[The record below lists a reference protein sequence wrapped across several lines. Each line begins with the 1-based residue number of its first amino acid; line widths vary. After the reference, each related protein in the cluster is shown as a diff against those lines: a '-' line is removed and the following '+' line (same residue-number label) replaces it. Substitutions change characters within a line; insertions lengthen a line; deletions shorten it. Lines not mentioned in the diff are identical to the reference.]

1 MLKNE
6 VKKLMALNNLAEQNG
21 IVIFG
26 GTEDKTIPLCE
37 LKQAFELNPNLY
49 NRSVTGLSITNA
61 AEMFDTCVASLRPET
76 VLLHIGAAD
85 MDLFTKNASEFDQ
98 KYRELIAHIKS
109 LNKKCRIGIIS
120 LQNPDNSADIDEMNC
135 HLKHLA
141 ESEQCEFNDITGKR
155 VWNPKE
161 TKDILSFVY
170 SMGFIHPLSNKHPLY
185 DLVKILFCYEPAL
198 N

>member
-1 MLKNE
+1 MLANE
-6 VKKLMALNNLAEQNG
+6 VNRLLTLNNLAEQNG

-26 GTEDKTIPLCE
+26 GTEDKEIPLCE

-61 AEMFDTCVASLRPET
+61 VQMFDTCVAALCPET

-85 MDLFTKNASEFDQ
+85 MDLFTENASEFDQ
-98 KYRELIAHIKS
+98 KYRELIAHIKA
-109 LNKKCRIGIIS
+109 LNKNCRIGIIS
-120 LQNPDNSADIDEMNC
+120 FRNPDNSSNIAEMNR
-135 HLKHLA
+135 HLKYLA
-141 ESEQCEFNDITGKR
+141 QSEQCEFGDITSKR

-161 TKDILSFVY
+161 TKEVVSFVY
-170 SMGFIHPLSNKHPLY
+170 SIGFIHPLANKRPIY
-185 DLVKILFCYEPAL
+185 DLVKILFCYEPAP